1 MTIRVE
7 AKESDES
14 KKKRE
19 ELRRQTALKMLSE
32 HICEVNKCSKSI
44 DFSAEARFYLNENGF
59 DYRKAADAYDKDFK
73 YEQELIRE
81 PKKKKWKFIPSKIQN
96 LIEWNCRY

>member
-1 MTIRVE
+1 MKDSLSMLALKYNVSQQLIRNENQLLTDNIFSRQELLIPVVPGMTIRVE

-19 ELRRQTALKMLSE
+19 ELRRQTALKMLSD

-44 DFSAEARFYLNENGF
+44 DFSA
-59 DYRKAADAYDKDFK
+59 
-73 YEQELIRE
+73 
-81 PKKKKWKFIPSKIQN
+81 
-96 LIEWNCRY
+96 